1 MKIFN
6 DYEIDENGNVY
17 SYKSNKYL
25 TPHLDRYGYLY
36 VTINSKH
43 YKVHRLVAEAFIPNP
58 NKYSVVNHI
67 DGNKTNNFYLNLEK
81 YNNLFDQCEYP
92 SLTAKIQDNKNPKN
106 AEIKIRMFKTKGKYF
121 LILMLILF

>member
-36 VTINSKH
+36 VTIS
-43 YKVHRLVAEAFIPNP
+43 
-58 NKYSVVNHI
+58 
-67 DGNKTNNFYLNLEK
+67 LEK
-81 YNNLFDQCEYP
+81 
-92 SLTAKIQDNKNPKN
+92 
-106 AEIKIRMFKTKGKYF
+106 
-121 LILMLILF
+121 